1 MTGLL
6 HIYTGDGKGKTSAA
20 TGLAVRFA
28 GSGHRVLYAQF
39 LKSNDSCELYSME
52 QIENIDLI
60 RCERC
65 FGFTFRMSEE
75 TKDEAGRFYTEYF
88 RRVIA
93 SVKENETKTAY
104 GLLILD
110 ELVTAFEKGL
120 VDRAVVLEFLKNKP
134 EGLEVAMTGRGASAE
149 LLALADYVTE
159 MKKVKHPFD
168 KGIGARRGIEK

>member
-28 GSGHRVLYAQF
+28 GSGGRVLYAQF
-39 LKSNDSCELYSME
+39 LKRNDSCELYGME
-52 QIENIDLI
+52 QIENIDLM

-75 TKDEAGRFYTEYF
+75 TKDEARGYYTGYF
-88 RRVIA
+88 RHVIE
-93 SVKENETKTAY
+93 SVKENEKKAAY

-120 VDRAVVLEFLKNKP
+120 IDRAVVLEFLKNKP
-134 EGLEVAMTGRGASAE
+134 EELEVAMTGRGASAE
-149 LLALADYVTE
+149 LLELADYVTE

-168 KGIGARRGIEK
+168 AGIPARKGIEK